1 MMAHREFIWCHFHT
15 IWGVAYSDI
24 MKKSIYT
31 EPHLK
36 LCAWLRA
43 RREEKR
49 LKTRELAALLDV
61 HHSKITCVEKGR
73 RRLDVVEFVTW
84 CVALGANPRDI
95 IGQIWLLE
103 MGEKTATL
111 AQSAE
116 AGRAAESKPVSYVSR
131 KK

>member
-1 MMAHREFIWCHFHT
+1 
-15 IWGVAYSDI
+15 

-36 LCAWLRA
+36 LCSWLRA
-43 RREEKR
+43 RREEKK

-73 RRLDVVEFVTW
+73 RRLDVVQFVKW
-84 CVALGANPRDI
+84 CVALQANPRDI

-103 MGEKTATL
+103 MDE
-111 AQSAE
+111 QSASASPSWE
-116 AGRAAESKPVSYVSR
+116 NDKAAAEPKPVTYTPPRRSGR
-131 KK
+131 